1 MNANINTIAI
11 IFLKEKLCSNAG
23 EFIAVLY
30 LTFRHQ
36 NTYFHIS
43 RCDESQKFCIKASIL
58 SIIILFPPP
67 GYFTVS
73 GDNPP

>member
-36 NTYFHIS
+36 NTYFHNLLNH
-43 RCDESQKFCIKASIL
+43 EAL
-58 SIIILFPPP
+58 SIK
-67 GYFTVS
+67 
-73 GDNPP
+73 